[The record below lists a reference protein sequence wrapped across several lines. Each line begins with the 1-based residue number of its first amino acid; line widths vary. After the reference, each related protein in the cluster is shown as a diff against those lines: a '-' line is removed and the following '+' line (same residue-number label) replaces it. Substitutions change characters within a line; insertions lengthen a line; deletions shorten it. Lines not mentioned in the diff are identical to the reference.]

1 MRFFHTSTSLKSRYS
16 AQCKAS
22 ERRDTVSLPA
32 SRLSTPHGGTSKSE
46 AASPTRREWSH
57 YTSGRSED
65 EPAAAEGQRFT
76 AELQRAPPFR
86 MVGGC
91 DGTPSLWTA
100 LGETPGLLPLYDT
113 PMAGQLS
120 APKSSFSWG
129 L

>member
-1 MRFFHTSTSLKSRYS
+1 MVAHQNQKLLL
-16 AQCKAS
+16 Q
-22 ERRDTVSLPA
+22 L
-32 SRLSTPHGGTSKSE
+32 
-46 AASPTRREWSH
+46 AASGPI

-120 APKSSFSWG
+120 APKSSFPWG